1 MMAPCSLATEMNK
14 YYLLRA
20 SQCFLCVHN
29 VFRLKPVLCSPDNNL
44 MTSDLC
50 LLGAAVQAESS
61 INVDFDAVFGG
72 GARGIANN
80 GVQPAADGKENH
92 TLNE

>member
-1 MMAPCSLATEMNK
+1 
-14 YYLLRA
+14 
-20 SQCFLCVHN
+20 
-29 VFRLKPVLCSPDNNL
+29 